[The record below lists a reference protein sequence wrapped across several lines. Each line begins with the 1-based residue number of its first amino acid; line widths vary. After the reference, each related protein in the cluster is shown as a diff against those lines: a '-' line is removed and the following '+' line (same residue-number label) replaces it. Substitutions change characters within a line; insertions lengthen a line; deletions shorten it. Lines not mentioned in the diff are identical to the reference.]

1 VRVYTLFVLAF
12 VASNL
17 NGAAVTFNAPDVAS
31 VESTRAS
38 WIAYI
43 GEEPDYLVDFEN
55 FRLAENVSG
64 ISGLFPGGLTIT
76 DTSPAGSA
84 LVQFGVGFIGSSN
97 PVGTA
102 ALIHNEQAYL
112 RFDFS
117 NPVDYIG
124 WRDID
129 APGGDIT
136 IFFEGGATQNFQ
148 VETTLASGDVAE
160 FVGIWRNDMPKIT
173 AVRINA
179 YNGDGTWGVDNLEYG
194 NSVPEPSSYALIG
207 AGATL
212 LGVLK
217 RRKVNKQ

>member
-1 VRVYTLFVLAF
+1 VRVFALFAFALA
-12 VASNL
+12 ASNL

-31 VESTRAS
+31 VASTRAS
-38 WIAYI
+38 WIAAI
-43 GEEPDYLVDFEN
+43 GEQPDHLVDFEN
-55 FRLAENVSG
+55 FAPGNVSG
-64 ISGLFPGGLTIT
+64 LAGLFPGGLTIT

-84 LVQFGVGFIGSSN
+84 LVQSGTGFIGSSN
-97 PVGTA
+97 PVGTT
-102 ALIHNEQAYL
+102 ALIHNEQAFL
-112 RFDFS
+112 RFDFA

-136 IFFEGGATQNFQ
+136 IIFEGGATQNLQ
-148 VETTLASGDVAE
+148 IETTLASGDVAE

-173 AVRINA
+173 AVQINA

-194 NSVPEPSSYALIG
+194 SSVPEPSSYALIG

-212 LGVLK
+212 LGLLK
-217 RRKVNKQ
+217 RRKASKQ